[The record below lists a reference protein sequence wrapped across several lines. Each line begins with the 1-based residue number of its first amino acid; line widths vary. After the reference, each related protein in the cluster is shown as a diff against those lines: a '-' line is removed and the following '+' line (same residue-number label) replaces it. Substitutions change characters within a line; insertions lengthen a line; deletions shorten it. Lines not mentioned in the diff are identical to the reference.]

1 MLESQEFEKSI
12 KMTPILIL
20 HGWGWPI
27 SSSQW
32 IKVKG
37 LLEGAGYVIFL
48 PDLPGF
54 GQTPPPK
61 EPWAID
67 NYVEWVKNFCQEN
80 NLSQIFLLGHSF
92 GGSIATKFTIRYPE
106 LVRKLILVDSA
117 AIRRKRLKKEIQK
130 MVAHF
135 LNQFSFLPFYG
146 FVRKAAYRILFRHS
160 DYLLTEG
167 VMKETYLKVLGEDMS
182 DIFSQIS
189 VPTVLIWGEKDGI
202 TPLEHAYVMKEK
214 IPGAKLETIPNVKH
228 NPHREAPEILAK
240 KIVEF
245 IQ

>member
-1 MLESQEFEKSI
+1 
-12 KMTPILIL
+12 MTPILIL

-27 SSSQW
+27 SSPQW
-32 IKVKG
+32 ARVKG
-37 LLEGAGYVIFL
+37 FLEGAGYAVFL

-54 GQTPPPK
+54 GQTLPPQ

-67 NYVEWVKNFCQEN
+67 NYVEWIKNFCQEN
-80 NLSQIFLLGHSF
+80 NLSQVFLLGHSF

-146 FVRKAAYRILFRHS
+146 FVRKAVYRILFRHS

-214 IPGAKLETIPNVKH
+214 IPGAKLEIIPNVKH